1 MLRYGNKVGLGG
13 PEDQTSLLVGG
24 GSEGLLN
31 RVCPRFLKRFAQRWL
46 PPEAYQRRKWRAQD
60 PYADSESVSTYPAK
74 VHVTLGIVTEFA
86 HEHKY
91 YVGACREMGVP
102 YKILDLAG
110 PDWVK
115 TVQDCGCD
123 AFLIRPSCEL
133 SIWKQMFDERLRVI
147 VEDLGKVIYPAYS
160 ELWFY
165 ESKRRMCYWLQA
177 HDIPHPPTW
186 VFYDYEQA
194 LKFALK
200 TPLPIVFK
208 SDFGSAAS
216 GVEVFRSRQRLVR
229 WVKRCFR
236 WGTTRKNEDPRDRQW
251 GTVLFQKH
259 LPNVREW
266 RMVVVGTSYFG
277 YEKLKRGEYHS
288 GSLLR
293 AYSQPCDDLLFFTR
307 RVMEEGGFTS
317 MALDIFETEDGQY
330 LVNELQ
336 SMWGMSR
343 PEMCVVAGE
352 AGRMV
357 FQPDSH
363 SWVFE
368 SGEFCRNHLCNLR
381 VQTLLT
387 LLGKGDLQ

>member
-1 MLRYGNKVGLGG
+1 MVTDAPRAQQAIPKESKSVPGENGWDGLI
-13 PEDQTSLLVGG
+13 T
-24 GSEGLLN
+24 
-31 RVCPRFLKRFAQRWL
+31 RVCPNVLKRVVRRWFVR
-46 PPEAYQRRKWRAQD
+46 EAYYRWKWRAQN
-60 PYADSESVSTYPAK
+60 PYAGTETVSTYPAR
-74 VHVTLGIVTEFA
+74 VNVTLGIVVEFT
-86 HEHKY
+86 HEHKHY
-91 YVGACREMGVP
+91 IGACREMGVP
-102 YKILDLAG
+102 YKVLDLSG
-110 PDWVK
+110 SDWVE
-115 TVQDCGCD
+115 TVRTSGCD

-177 HDIPHPPTW
+177 HDVPHPQTW

-194 LKFALK
+194 LKFALD

-251 GTVLFQKH
+251 GSVLFQEY
-259 LPNVREW
+259 LPRVREW
-266 RMVVVGTSYFG
+266 RMVAVGDSYFG
-277 YEKLKRGEYHS
+277 YEKLNQGEYHS

-293 AYSQPCDDLLFFTR
+293 AYSRPCDDLLFFTQ
-307 RVMEEGGFTS
+307 RVMETGGFTS
-317 MALDIFETEDGQY
+317 MALDIFETEDGRY

-343 PEMCVVAGE
+343 PEMCVVDGE

-357 FQPDSH
+357 LQPDSY

-368 SGEFCRNHLCNLR
+368 KGDFCRNHLCNLR
-381 VQTLLT
+381 VQTLLG
-387 LLGKGDLQ
+387 LLEKGDLP